1 MYINLFVQQ
10 VNDVIE
16 MNTPVMLER
25 QVDYIYIYLKD
36 VIYYQL
42 NK

>member
-25 QVDYIYIYLKD
+25 QVDYIYI
-36 VIYYQL
+36 
-42 NK
+42 